1 MATDFD
7 PGTGLGPRL
16 RLVRESRAL
25 SVRELARRIG
35 CSASLIS
42 QVERG
47 LSVPSVGVL
56 YSLASELGCSLDYV
70 LFGTGAEA
78 ASAGGTATDARAP
91 ADVPAGAGSAGSAV
105 LAGALLGADA
115 GAPLRGMSG
124 QGAAGDAADAFRGEV
139 PVLTHSATTS
149 RSDGVVQRGCDRR
162 IIDLASGVRWERL
175 TSGPDD
181 HIDFL
186 EVIYSPGGHSTDER
200 RPLRH
205 EGREYGLILSGTLRA
220 NVGFETYELNPGD
233 SIVFDSST
241 PHEYW
246 NTADDYVHAVWVVTH
261 PHPGRLSAGVY
272 IHPALLRH
280 TSIQQMVLTHLADAW
295 NPGSKD
301 KGIITLSWADPSR
314 R

>member
-1 MATDFD
+1 MATNFD
-7 PGTGLGPRL
+7 PGSGLGPRL
-16 RLVRESRAL
+16 RLVRESRGV
-25 SVRELARRIG
+25 SVRELARRVG

-56 YSLASELGCSLDYV
+56 YSLASELDCSLDFL

-78 ASAGGTATDARAP
+78 ATLGVGVEAAAVGGRAEAATLG
-91 ADVPAGAGSAGSAV
+91 AGAAV
-105 LAGALLGADA
+105 GTGAAEAATLGA
-115 GAPLRGMSG
+115 GVPVV
-124 QGAAGDAADAFRGEV
+124 AASALAAVDAFRGEV
-139 PVLTHSATTS
+139 PVLTRSAAASS
-149 RSDGVVQRGCDRR
+149 RSDGTAARSDGTSPRSDGTSARSEGIVQRGCDRR

-175 TSGPDD
+175 TPAGDD
-181 HIDFL
+181 RTDFL

-220 NVGFETYELNPGD
+220 NVGFETYELSEGD

-246 NTADDYVHAVWVVTH
+246 NTTDDYVHAVWVVVR
-261 PHPGRLSAGVY
+261 P
-272 IHPALLRH
+272 
-280 TSIQQMVLTHLADAW
+280 
-295 NPGSKD
+295 
-301 KGIITLSWADPSR
+301 
-314 R
+314 